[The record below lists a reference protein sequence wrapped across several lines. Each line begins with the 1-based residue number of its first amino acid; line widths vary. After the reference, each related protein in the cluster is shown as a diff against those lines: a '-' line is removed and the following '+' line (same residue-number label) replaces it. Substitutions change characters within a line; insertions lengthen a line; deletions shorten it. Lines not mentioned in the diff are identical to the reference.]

1 MNKKYA
7 ARAAAVIEIG
17 SNNVRMQISQMSK
30 GVFSTLDNLEYP
42 VNLGHD
48 VFGDGYISFDSLR
61 ELSAVLGKFSEALL
75 SYGIEKPK
83 VISCTVMR
91 EAKNRSLAADQLKVR
106 NGMNVSVLEDSEE
119 KAYLYSEIVQKLE
132 NAEYLKNCHS
142 LIAFIGSGSIGIA
155 VYDGN
160 KVIYSQNI
168 SMGALKLHDVMA
180 KLHRDVD
187 DFHQIIE
194 EYLDTVLNRI
204 HISEFHIQNLILT
217 GSEIHQIARLC
228 GAKGDGAPY
237 RIETKKLT
245 SLYYTI
251 RSMSPESIGQRYGIS
266 TEKAAVFYSALSI
279 YCGML
284 RFCKEASGII
294 SPAVDIS
301 EAVARYLLA
310 SKTAPDF
317 RAYLRESALACA
329 EVTAKRFG
337 CNLEHSER
345 TSSFSCKLFDKL
357 KKLHG
362 LDPSKRLILELA
374 SLLHSCGSYVS
385 VRQHNKCTYD
395 LIKGMDIFG
404 LRQLEVSEIAFVAG
418 SITENFAAESNS
430 EFVLLPEEEKIII
443 SKLAAIFRMANA
455 LDKSHQGK
463 LSNLRV
469 NLEED
474 RVLFRA
480 DAVDGNY
487 MLERWAFEESAG
499 FFKNVFGLSP
509 ELIVKLDMI

>member
-1 MNKKYA
+1 M
-7 ARAAAVIEIG
+7 
-17 SNNVRMQISQMSK
+17 
-30 GVFSTLDNLEYP
+30 
-42 VNLGHD
+42 
-48 VFGDGYISFDSLR
+48 
-61 ELSAVLGKFSEALL
+61 
-75 SYGIEKPK
+75 
-83 VISCTVMR
+83 
-91 EAKNRSLAADQLKVR
+91 
-106 NGMNVSVLEDSEE
+106 
-119 KAYLYSEIVQKLE
+119 
-132 NAEYLKNCHS
+132 
-142 LIAFIGSGSIGIA
+142 
-155 VYDGN
+155 
-160 KVIYSQNI
+160 
-168 SMGALKLHDVMA
+168 
-180 KLHRDVD
+180 
-187 DFHQIIE
+187 
-194 EYLDTVLNRI
+194 
-204 HISEFHIQNLILT
+204 
-217 GSEIHQIARLC
+217 
-228 GAKGDGAPY
+228 
-237 RIETKKLT
+237 
-245 SLYYTI
+245 
-251 RSMSPESIGQRYGIS
+251 
-266 TEKAAVFYSALSI
+266 
-279 YCGML
+279 
-284 RFCKEASGII
+284 
-294 SPAVDIS
+294 
-301 EAVARYLLA
+301 
-310 SKTAPDF
+310 
-317 RAYLRESALACA
+317 
-329 EVTAKRFG
+329 
-337 CNLEHSER
+337 EHSER

-385 VRQHNKCTYD
+385 VRQHNKRTYD